1 MAYAL
6 LCYKDRSRSE
16 LLRTVVFNGLSA
28 AGRCTGIS
36 RHCLQVFADDDNYM
50 PRKGQDAQLSQH
62 ILSHCRLVR
71 YHPAHACGAFAV
83 RRGQQR
89 LQFGGLSKQGLLP
102 SQVGGMGRSS
112 VPGPGAGSGPGRQ
125 CR

>member
-1 MAYAL
+1 MAVVDIATFVADL
-6 LCYKDRSRSE
+6 KD
-16 LLRTVVFNGLSA
+16 LA
-28 AGRCTGIS
+28 ADHGFHVHDE
-36 RHCLQVFADDDNYM
+36 RHFVETYSMRQAWEVDL
-50 PRKGQDAQLSQH
+50 
-62 ILSHCRLVR
+62 
-71 YHPAHACGAFAV
+71 HPAHACGAFAV